1 MRFYHWVAFYV
12 LILGAGILAITVLR
26 VSFSGLG
33 INDFLLFIATT
44 GIALALYALGCR
56 ERSKTVVLDVRPNEI
71 GVEGEQTFGFAFSAH
86 GRFVTDADLLDKAFD
101 SVAGRLGASGG
112 KFMYL
117 KETPLVRIWPGEPGI
132 TKLELDAVAH
142 AVRTHFNEPEFE
154 VMEREGLLIH
164 PSPQSTPEV

>member
-1 MRFYHWVAFYV
+1 MRFFHWVAFYV

-101 SVAGRLGASGG
+101 SGAG
-112 KFMYL
+112 
-117 KETPLVRIWPGEPGI
+117 
-132 TKLELDAVAH
+132 
-142 AVRTHFNEPEFE
+142 
-154 VMEREGLLIH
+154 
-164 PSPQSTPEV
+164 

>member
-1 MRFYHWVAFYV
+1 M
-12 LILGAGILAITVLR
+12 
-26 VSFSGLG
+26 
-33 INDFLLFIATT
+33 
-44 GIALALYALGCR
+44 
-56 ERSKTVVLDVRPNEI
+56 LDVRPNEI
-71 GVEGEQTFGFAFSAH
+71 GVEGEQTFGFPFSAH